1 MKIERHYQN
10 LDTFLKPNKALVIY
24 GPRQVGK
31 TTLLNDYLQT
41 TSYKY
46 RLDSGENFHVQD
58 ILSSLDFEK
67 LKDYVSDYDL
77 IAIDEAQK
85 IPRIGEALKIL
96 VDHFPGIRIIAT
108 GSSSFELVGQ
118 VGEPLTGRKITLTLF
133 PIAQLEMSKIFNPF
147 DLRTKLEEFLIYG
160 SYPEVVVTSEKKEKI
175 RLLHEISGSYL
186 MKDILEFKRVKS
198 SHKLMMVLRLLAFQI
213 GHEVSFHEIAQKVGM
228 DHKTLARYIDLLE
241 KAFVILRVGGFSR
254 NLRNEIVKKN
264 KFYFY
269 DTGIR
274 NAIIANFNQT
284 DLRND
289 TGQLWENFIFMERIK
304 KQRYHEILANNY
316 FWRTWNGEE
325 IDFVEERE
333 GKLFG
338 FECKWSDKKIKV
350 PKLWQQNY
358 PESTVEVI
366 HPDNYQK
373 FIL

>member
-1 MKIERHYQN
+1 MKIERHYQD
-10 LDTFLKPNKALVIY
+10 LDTVLKPNKALVIY

-31 TTLLNDYLQT
+31 TTLLGDYLQT
-41 TSYKY
+41 TSHKF

-58 ILSSLDFEK
+58 VLSSLDFEK
-67 LKDYVSDYDL
+67 LKDYVSGYNL

-85 IPRIGEALKIL
+85 VPRIGEALKIL

-108 GSSSFELVGQ
+108 GSSSFELAGQ
-118 VGEPLTGRKITLTLF
+118 VGEPLTGRKITITLF
-133 PIAQLEMSKIFNPF
+133 PIAHLEMNKIFNPF
-147 DLRTKLEEFLIYG
+147 DLRTKLEEFIIYG
-160 SYPEVVVTSEKKEKI
+160 SYPEVVSTSEKKEKI
-175 RLLHEISGSYL
+175 KLLHEISGSYL
-186 MKDILEFKRVKS
+186 MKDILEFERVKS
-198 SHKLMMVLRLLAFQI
+198 SQKLMMVLRLLAFQI

-228 DHKTLARYIDLLE
+228 DHKTLARYVDLLE

-269 DTGIR
+269 DIGIR
-274 NAIIANFNQT
+274 NAIIANFNQI

-304 KQRYHEILANNY
+304 KQHYHEIMANNY

-338 FECKWSDKKIKV
+338 YECKWADKKIKV

-366 HPDNYQK
+366 HSDNYQK

>member
-1 MKIERHYQN
+1 MKIERYYQN
-10 LDTFLKPNKALVIY
+10 LDTFLKPNKVLVIY

-31 TTLLNDYLQT
+31 TTLLSDYLQT

-67 LKDYVSDYDL
+67 LKDYVSGYDL

-85 IPRIGEALKIL
+85 VPRIGDALKIL

-108 GSSSFELVGQ
+108 GSSSFELAGQ
-118 VGEPLTGRKITLTLF
+118 VGEPLTGRKITLILY
-133 PIAQLEMSKIFNPF
+133 PIAQLEMSKILNPF
-147 DLRTKLEEFLIYG
+147 DLRTKLEEYLIYG
-160 SYPEVVVTSEKKEKI
+160 SYPEVIITSEKKEKI

-186 MKDILEFKRVKS
+186 MKDILEFERVKS
-198 SHKLMMVLRLLAFQI
+198 SQKLMMVLRLLAFQI
-213 GHEVSFHEIAQKVGM
+213 GHEVSFNEIAQKVGM

-241 KAFVILRVGGFSR
+241 KAFVIIRLGGFSR

-274 NAIIANFNQT
+274 NAIIANFNHT

-289 TGQLWENFIFMERIK
+289 TGQLWENFIIMERIK

-338 FECKWSDKKIKV
+338 YECKWSDKKIKT
-350 PKLWQQNY
+350 PKSWQQNY
-358 PESTVEVI
+358 PDSTVEVI

-373 FIL
+373 FVL

>member
-10 LDTFLKPNKALVIY
+10 LDTFLKPNKVLVIY

-31 TTLLNDYLQT
+31 TTLLNDYLRT

-46 RLDSGENFHVQD
+46 RLDSGENFHIQD

-67 LKDYVSDYDL
+67 LKDYVSGYDL

-85 IPRIGEALKIL
+85 VPRIGEALKIL
-96 VDHFPGIRIIAT
+96 VDHFPEIRIIAT
-108 GSSSFELVGQ
+108 GSSSFELAGQ

-160 SYPEVVVTSEKKEKI
+160 SYPEVVITSQKKEKI

-186 MKDILEFKRVKS
+186 MKDILEFERVKS
-198 SHKLMMVLRLLAFQI
+198 SQKLMMVLRLLAYQI

-228 DHKTLARYIDLLE
+228 DHKTLMRYIDLLE
-241 KAFVILRVGGFSR
+241 KAFVIIRVGGFSR

-274 NAIIANFNQT
+274 NAIIANFNQI

-289 TGQLWENFIFMERIK
+289 SGQLWENFIFIERIK
-304 KQRYHEILANNY
+304 KQNYHEIFTNNY

-325 IDFVEERE
+325 IDFIEERK

-350 PKLWQQNY
+350 PKSWLQNY
-358 PESTVEVI
+358 PDSSVDFI

>member
-1 MKIERHYQN
+1 MKIERHYQD

-31 TTLLNDYLQT
+31 TTLLGDYLQT
-41 TSYKY
+41 TSHKF

-58 ILSSLDFEK
+58 VLSSLDFEK
-67 LKDYVSDYDL
+67 LKDYVSGYNL

-85 IPRIGEALKIL
+85 VPRIGEALKIL

-108 GSSSFELVGQ
+108 GSSSFELAGQ
-118 VGEPLTGRKITLTLF
+118 VGEPLTGRKITITLF
-133 PIAQLEMSKIFNPF
+133 PIAHLEMNKIFNPF
-147 DLRTKLEEFLIYG
+147 DLRTKLEEFIIYG
-160 SYPEVVVTSEKKEKI
+160 SYPEVVSTSEKKEKI
-175 RLLHEISGSYL
+175 KLLHEISGSYL
-186 MKDILEFKRVKS
+186 MKDILEFERVKS
-198 SHKLMMVLRLLAFQI
+198 SQKLMMVLRLLAFQI

-228 DHKTLARYIDLLE
+228 DHKTLARYVDLLE

-274 NAIIANFNQT
+274 NAIIANFNQI

-304 KQRYHEILANNY
+304 KQRYHEIMANNY

-338 FECKWSDKKIKV
+338 YECKWSDKKIKV

-366 HPDNYQK
+366 HSDNYQK

>member
-1 MKIERHYQN
+1 MKIERHYQD

-31 TTLLNDYLQT
+31 TTLLGDYLQT
-41 TSYKY
+41 TSHKF

-58 ILSSLDFEK
+58 VLSSLDFEK
-67 LKDYVSDYDL
+67 LKDYVSGYNL

-85 IPRIGEALKIL
+85 VPRIGEALKIL

-108 GSSSFELVGQ
+108 GSSSFELAGQ
-118 VGEPLTGRKITLTLF
+118 VGEPLTGRKITITLF
-133 PIAQLEMSKIFNPF
+133 PIAHLEMNKIFNPF
-147 DLRTKLEEFLIYG
+147 DLRTKLEEFIIYG
-160 SYPEVVVTSEKKEKI
+160 SYPEVVSTSEKKEKI
-175 RLLHEISGSYL
+175 KLLHEISGSYL
-186 MKDILEFKRVKS
+186 MKDILEFERVKS
-198 SHKLMMVLRLLAFQI
+198 SQKLMMVLRLLAFQI

-228 DHKTLARYIDLLE
+228 DHKTLARYVDLLE

-274 NAIIANFNQT
+274 NAIIANFNQI

-304 KQRYHEILANNY
+304 KQRYHEIMANNY

-338 FECKWSDKKIKV
+338 YECKWADKKIKV

-366 HPDNYQK
+366 HSDNYQK